1 MKTTVTEVAYAKVNL
16 TMDVLEPRPD
26 GYHDVKSVM
35 QEVQLCD
42 KVTLTRTDDDKL
54 VLTSNVDTLP
64 LDEDNTIIK
73 AVRAFEKETGAS
85 VGGLS
90 IHLEKNIPVEAGV
103 GGGSSDAAAVLRGLD
118 ELYGRNK
125 PLVEQTGMAAE
136 VGSDVPFFL
145 YGGTCIVEGKGDVVG
160 RLAGLPDCWFVLCK
174 PDFSLSTAEM
184 YKRVD
189 DQKLSDDRPDSL
201 SVMLGLEWQE
211 LEFIAK
217 RVGNVFEQVLT
228 EEEQKAVSG
237 IKETL
242 LSCGAMGASMSG
254 SGPLVYGIFEGEEE
268 AKKAVDALKGTY
280 SQVFLTQSV

>member
-1 MKTTVTEVAYAKVNL
+1 MKMTVTEVAYAKVNL

-228 EEEQKAVSG
+228 EEEQKVISG

-242 LSCGAMGASMSG
+242 LGCGAMGASMSG

-268 AKKAVDALKGTY
+268 AKKAVDALKATY

>member
-211 LEFIAK
+211 LEFVAK

-268 AKKAVDALKGTY
+268 AKKAVDALKATY

>member
-64 LDEDNTIIK
+64 LDENNTIIK

-268 AKKAVDALKGTY
+268 AKKAVDALKATY

>member
-125 PLVEQTGMAAE
+125 PLGEQTGMAAE

-268 AKKAVDALKGTY
+268 AKKAVDALKATY

>member
-103 GGGSSDAAAVLRGLD
+103 GGASSDAAAVLRGLD

-268 AKKAVDALKGTY
+268 AKKAVDALKATY

>member
-242 LSCGAMGASMSG
+242 LGCGAMGASMSG

-268 AKKAVDALKGTY
+268 AKKAVDTLKATY

>member
-64 LDEDNTIIK
+64 LDENYTIIK

-268 AKKAVDALKGTY
+268 AKKAVDALKATY